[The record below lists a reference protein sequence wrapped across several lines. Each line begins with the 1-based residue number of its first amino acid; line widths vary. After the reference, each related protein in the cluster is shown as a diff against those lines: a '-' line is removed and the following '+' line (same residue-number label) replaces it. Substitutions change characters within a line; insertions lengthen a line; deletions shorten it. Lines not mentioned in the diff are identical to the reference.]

1 MASLRK
7 KVSTRSYQSDEDT
20 ISSAYSYQSAYPI
33 SNGGQLTVQQ
43 ERELE
48 RRYSLSKSYIDRG
61 LVKEAEA
68 ELKRII
74 QTAPQDSSVARQ
86 SRSMLLKV
94 RKKLDQATFDKA
106 ATHVDMG
113 KDFFRSGQYEMAET
127 EFNKALSLD
136 PDNAE
141 AYKDKALL
149 YYNQG
154 QLQEAFEACKRA
166 IALDRTKKEAYVV
179 LGSLYARKGRNED
192 AVKAL
197 KRVSQVSQNNDAV
210 DELASR
216 MISELQTDY

>member
-1 MASLRK
+1 
-7 KVSTRSYQSDEDT
+7 
-20 ISSAYSYQSAYPI
+20 
-33 SNGGQLTVQQ
+33 
-43 ERELE
+43 
-48 RRYSLSKSYIDRG
+48 
-61 LVKEAEA
+61 
-68 ELKRII
+68 
-74 QTAPQDSSVARQ
+74 
-86 SRSMLLKV
+86 
-94 RKKLDQATFDKA
+94 
-106 ATHVDMG
+106 
-113 KDFFRSGQYEMAET
+113 
-127 EFNKALSLD
+127 LSLD